1 MDANTLTTLI
11 SNFGFPIA
19 VNIVLLYILYQI
31 FEKFT
36 GEFNDM
42 KNSIQMNT
50 KELAELRTTLKEMGG
65 KVTK

>member
-50 KELAELRTTLKEMGG
+50 KELAELRATLKEMGG
-65 KVTK
+65 KVSK

>member
-1 MDANTLTTLI
+1 MDSNTIISLI

-19 VNIVLLYILYQI
+19 VNIILMYILYEI
-31 FEKFT
+31 FNKFS

-50 KELAELRTTLKEMGG
+50 KELAELREALKEA
-65 KVTK
+65 KENK

>member
-1 MDANTLTTLI
+1 MDSNTIISLI

-19 VNIVLLYILYQI
+19 VNIVLMYILYEI
-31 FEKFT
+31 FNKFS

-50 KELAELRTTLKEMGG
+50 KELAELREALKEA
-65 KVTK
+65 KENK